1 MTTTYDYSDLK
12 VNEITPI
19 RVNCV
24 HNNTSTQ
31 ILRLRV
37 NNRDY
42 IHKHNNYNTTVTA
55 KIRLNASNVTEYQ
68 AGGCSPYWEVKGNLI
83 ISLESV
89 TATGDRTVSAIKNVT
104 LSSGYVYLGVTFVSA
119 SDEKTVAK
127 VTAQTVTTYSPIA
140 NYEINQTDNG
150 YAPPEK
156 VNFSPTLTVKFT
168 LSNGNDYTINFPAL
182 SVDYGSNIVVSEP
195 MTLSETIEEY

>member
-12 VNEITPI
+12 VNGITPT

-55 KIRLNASNVTEYQ
+55 KIRLNASNVVENQY
-68 AGGCSPYWEVKGNLI
+68 GGCSPSWDVKGNLI
-83 ISLESV
+83 VSLESV
-89 TATGDRTVSAIKNVT
+89 TATGDRTVTAIKNVT
-104 LSSGYVYLGVTFVSA
+104 LSSGYVYIGSSFISEY
-119 SDEKTVAK
+119 DETTVAK
-127 VTAQTVTTYSPIA
+127 ITAQTVTSYSPIA
-140 NYEINQTDNG
+140 NYKLSQSDNG
-150 YAPPEK
+150 YGPNQT
-156 VNFSPTLTVKFT
+156 VNISSQVTVKFT
-168 LSNGNDYTINFPAL
+168 LSNGRDYTITFSGL
-182 SVDYGSNIVVSEP
+182 SVAYGNNIVVSASMP
-195 MTLSETIEEY
+195 LSETVEEY